1 MKNSRLIFC
10 VLKNLY
16 FWALLESLV
25 DFALQE
31 TSYLLRTRQ
40 LPPGYLALF
49 VGGKQFLLSLPFP
62 IFDLVHVQLVPLLVS
77 VQMNSYLP
85 KQLLPGN

>member
-49 VGGKQFLLSLPFP
+49 VGENSLFCPSPSLSL
-62 IFDLVHVQLVPLLVS
+62 I
-77 VQMNSYLP
+77 
-85 KQLLPGN
+85 